1 MYSTQLGERD
11 TPNFSN
17 VIWGFCVTVGCVNGS
32 CPQILCNASH
42 REVESN
48 SPPFE
53 YGLALVTQFSRM
65 M

>member
-17 VIWGFCVTVGCVNGS
+17 VIWGFFVTVGCVNVFAM
-32 CPQILCNASH
+32 PPI
-42 REVESN
+42 EVESN